1 MLSEVEMAARG
12 RPRFSS
18 DNMPAWEGMEGPGR
32 FGSGSESRSHV
43 ENRAAFFTRD

>member
-18 DNMPAWEGMEGPGR
+18 DNMPAWEGLEGPERVLGGSVLGR
-32 FGSGSESRSHV
+32 SLGP
-43 ENRAAFFTRD
+43 T